1 MLSKLQQ
8 FILEA
13 CVEGGGSIGRSVVDK
28 NPDKSSS
35 KAQAEHYK
43 QVITAS
49 IERLIERGYAV
60 GYGTKTAEKLFIT
73 KIRITPAGKK
83 AAFEY
88 RKKRQQKL
96 PYVRNKNRSV

>member
-13 CVEGGGSIGRSVVDK
+13 CVEGGGAIGRSVVDK

-49 IERLIERGYAV
+49 IERLIDRGLLI
-60 GYGTKTAEKLFIT
+60 GYGAKTAEKLFIT
-73 KIRITPAGKK
+73 RIRLTPAGKREAL
-83 AAFEY
+83 AA
-88 RKKRQQKL
+88 RKTKQQKI

>member
-13 CVEGGGSIGRSVVDK
+13 CVEGGGSVSRSVIDK
-28 NPDKSSS
+28 NLDKSSS
-35 KAQAEHYK
+35 KAHEEHYK
-43 QVITAS
+43 RIITAS
-49 IERLIERGYAV
+49 IERLIDRGLLV
-60 GYGTKTAEKLFIT
+60 GYGIKTAEKLFIT
-73 KIRITPAGKK
+73 KIRITKAGKK

-96 PYVRNKNRSV
+96 PYVRNKN